1 MDAPE
6 RSTAPERI
14 TRRGPNRSTRIPA
27 IGARRPWRIVDID
40 WAPAVSPRDQWNS
53 SMSGTRNTEN
63 EK

>member
-1 MDAPE
+1 M
-6 RSTAPERI
+6 
-14 TRRGPNRSTRIPA
+14 
-27 IGARRPWRIVDID
+27 IVDTD